1 MINPSVHGWI
11 EKYFAEVPFAHLRDN
26 LSAEKWYEQLRE
38 TGFIYGHTL
47 QLPGTPNET
56 NALWSAEER
65 SKIAL
70 LYALFSV
77 YQLTTK
83 QQERLDFTQRA
94 SAFYQEMSPVGIG
107 QLWKNLLPTSP
118 SQKLESFIDGRV
130 QTNKDIFR
138 KNFSHIVTNALLF
151 VDVLAFRHFL
161 LKGSIPDKYLKRIE
175 ETLMGLVSLALRVKG
190 EKTVHDD
197 LLIKLFDASVRYT
210 KFSKINITAIQQL
223 PFEAFKDPLESY
235 YFLDMAALALWNDGK
250 IENEEKYFVY
260 ALGQYLQVEDSFT
273 ETALAFTHHF
283 ISTHRSEMHYFNYS
297 HPVKHF
303 YDQTAQSVI
312 FLIKRN
318 KKRLT
323 KEIRESKELMQLLAQ
338 STQRDLDAEEKKKIK
353 KQLLDVCKT
362 IPSLTIFL
370 LPGGSL
376 LLPLLI
382 KFIPQLLPS
391 AFNENLED

>member
-161 LKGSIPDKYLKRIE
+161 LKGSIPDKWDGNTSERIVDILYN
-175 ETLMGLVSLALRVKG
+175 TYRK
-190 EKTVHDD
+190 
-197 LLIKLFDASVRYT
+197 
-210 KFSKINITAIQQL
+210 
-223 PFEAFKDPLESY
+223 
-235 YFLDMAALALWNDGK
+235 
-250 IENEEKYFVY
+250 
-260 ALGQYLQVEDSFT
+260 
-273 ETALAFTHHF
+273 
-283 ISTHRSEMHYFNYS
+283 
-297 HPVKHF
+297 
-303 YDQTAQSVI
+303 
-312 FLIKRN
+312 
-318 KKRLT
+318 
-323 KEIRESKELMQLLAQ
+323 
-338 STQRDLDAEEKKKIK
+338 
-353 KQLLDVCKT
+353 
-362 IPSLTIFL
+362 
-370 LPGGSL
+370 
-376 LLPLLI
+376 
-382 KFIPQLLPS
+382 
-391 AFNENLED
+391 